1 MAICNTKQ
9 VINDVLERIKEPGMR
24 GQSSGY
30 PDLDYCIGGFESG
43 KLYVI
48 GGRPAMG
55 KSALILNMI
64 EYMSILNDKKT
75 VLFSLELPKEEVVN
89 RLIMINGRFDTVKLK
104 LGNLDND
111 EWDRLIKCAENIG
124 NSGLLVDD
132 VIYGFTIEELVDRCK
147 SEELGD
153 VDVIFIDYLHLLCAD
168 KSFDSRQHELA
179 YIIRQ
184 LKELAKE
191 LNKPVVVTSQ
201 LSRAVECR
209 PDHRPMLSDL
219 RESGAIEET
228 ADAVIF
234 LYRDE
239 YYNFETDRKVI
250 AELIVAKN
258 NAGLSGIVEL
268 AYLRD
273 YMKFASFVRTET
285 GEYELEEDN
294 Q

>member
-1 MAICNTKQ
+1 MAICDTKQ
-9 VINDVLERIKEPGMR
+9 IVNDVLERIKDPGMR

-30 PDLDYCIGGFESG
+30 PDLDYRIGGFEPG

-55 KSALILNMI
+55 KTALILNMI
-64 EYMSILNDKKT
+64 EYMSILNDKTT
-75 VLFSLELPKEEVVN
+75 VLFSFELPKEEVVN
-89 RLIMINGRFDTVKLK
+89 RLIMINGRFDTIKLRS
-104 LGNLDND
+104 GNLDND
-111 EWDRLIKCAENIG
+111 EWDRIIESAGNIG

-132 VIYGFTIEELVDRCK
+132 VIYGFTVEELVDRCK
-147 SEELGD
+147 SEELSS
-153 VDVIFIDYLHLLCAD
+153 VDVIFIDYLQLLCA
-168 KSFDSRQHELA
+168 KKFFDSRQQELA

-239 YYNFETDRKVI
+239 YYNFETDRKGI

-258 NAGLSGIVEL
+258 NAGLSGIIEL

-273 YMKFASFVRTET
+273 YLKFASFVHTET
-285 GEYELEEDN
+285 GEFELEENN